1 MEGRFLDLT
10 PIWLHDPRTVTRS
23 NDSLDW
29 GAAIIEP
36 NFNNQA
42 ALAIRDVK
50 VNVRCTFIE
59 WNRSN
64 FAWVFCGGA
73 GWLLSPMEC
82 SFCLVLEPCASQCF
96 VRQQIL
102 PKFEIVDKH
111 PPYRHA
117 QEANSNP
124 LLSIA
129 PMVNCWRF

>member
-50 VNVRCTFIE
+50 VNVRRTFIE

-64 FAWVFCGGA
+64 FAWVFCGGE
-73 GWLLSPMEC
+73 GVLLSPMEC
-82 SFCLVLEPCASQCF
+82 SICLVLEPYASQCF

-102 PKFEIVDKH
+102 PKFGIEDKR

-129 PMVNCWRF
+129 PMVSCWRF

>member
-50 VNVRCTFIE
+50 VNVRRTFIE

-64 FAWVFCGGA
+64 FAWVFCDVA
-73 GWLLSPMEC
+73 PRAVFNAL
-82 SFCLVLEPCASQCF
+82 F
-96 VRQQIL
+96 VNAEVRTL
-102 PKFEIVDKH
+102 
-111 PPYRHA
+111 
-117 QEANSNP
+117 
-124 LLSIA
+124 
-129 PMVNCWRF
+129 

>member
-23 NDSLDW
+23 NDFLDW
-29 GAAIIEP
+29 VAAIIEP
-36 NFNNQA
+36 NFNKQA

-50 VNVRCTFIE
+50 VNVGCPFIE

-64 FAWVFCGGA
+64 FAWVFFGGA

-102 PKFEIVDKH
+102 PKFEIVGKH